1 MLQKAREHIT
11 DSAPIYALDGIKQ
24 MQRNS
29 IHTPSIIF
37 TLTMT
42 KEREQFKSLNFSHLS
57 MNCSHPINTYFLFRH
72 WRTVAGWGQG
82 LVCFI
87 LF

>member
-42 KEREQFKSLNFSHLS
+42 KKRGNSLSLS
-57 MNCSHPINTYFLFRH
+57 ISLICL
-72 WRTVAGWGQG
+72 
-82 LVCFI
+82 
-87 LF
+87 